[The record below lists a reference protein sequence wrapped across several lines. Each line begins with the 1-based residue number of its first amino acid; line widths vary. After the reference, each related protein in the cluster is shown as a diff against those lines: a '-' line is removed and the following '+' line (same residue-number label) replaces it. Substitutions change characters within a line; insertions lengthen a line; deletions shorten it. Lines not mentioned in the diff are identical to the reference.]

1 MESCLGSFEEYLP
14 YASKSNSLSRS
25 VRTGVFP
32 PFQWT
37 SETHMDASSLS
48 PDDPYFDNQF

>member
-14 YASKSNSLSRS
+14 YASKGNSLSRS

-48 PDDPYFDNQF
+48 PDDPYF